1 MLLMVENGI
10 RGGICLD
17 IHRYAKANSKY
28 MKNYDRNKE
37 LSNLNLYRR
46 AMSQKLFVSSFKWVK
61 NASKFNE
68 DFIRKAIMKI
78 VMKDIFLQL
87 MLNILKNYMIF
98 TMIYLFCLKEWKLKL
113 LTKLQP
119 TCMIKNNMLF
129 T

>member
-10 RGGICLD
+10 RGGICLA
-17 IHRYAKANSKY
+17 IHQYAKANSKY

-37 LSNLNLYRR
+37 LPNLNLYRR

-61 NASKFNE
+61 NASKFNK

-98 TMIYLFCLKEWKLKL
+98 TMIYLFLSERMKIENVDKVAADLHDK
-113 LTKLQP
+113 K
-119 TCMIKNNMLF
+119 
-129 T
+129 

>member
-1 MLLMVENGI
+1 MVENGI

-61 NASKFNE
+61 NASKFNK

-98 TMIYLFCLKEWKLKL
+98 TMIYLFLSERMKIENVDKVAADLHDK
-113 LTKLQP
+113 K
-119 TCMIKNNMLF
+119 
-129 T
+129 